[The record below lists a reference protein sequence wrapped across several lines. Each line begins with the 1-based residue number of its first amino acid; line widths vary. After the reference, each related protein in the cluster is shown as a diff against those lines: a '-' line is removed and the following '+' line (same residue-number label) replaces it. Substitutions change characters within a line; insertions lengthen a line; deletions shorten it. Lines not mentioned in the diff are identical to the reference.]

1 MPTKTFTVEGLTC
14 IDCADRV
21 RAAVSQVQGVS
32 DCQVDPAAGTLKV
45 SLTKPDLATEP
56 IVEAVR
62 AAGYTLVTGRR
73 RKGSPILGFVR
84 FILSKRETTLTA
96 VAGLLTLLGLLLAL
110 VGAPF
115 WSRTAFFATAIV
127 VGGIPVAHY
136 AFQEVW
142 LSRSLGINTLM
153 VIAVVGAA
161 FIGEWAEA
169 AIVVVL
175 FSLGEALEGYAAEQ
189 ARSALDTLLDLAPP
203 VALKLLSTGETQE
216 VAVEQLAVGDQVLV
230 RPGDRVSVDGL
241 VRAGESAVDQAPIT
255 GESVPVEKK
264 PGDEVFAGTINTTGA
279 LEVEV
284 TRLAADNTLSRMV
297 ALVQQAQSRQ
307 APVQRFIARF
317 ARVYTPAVAVAA
329 ALVAV
334 VPSLILG
341 QPFWGERGWLMR
353 ALQMLVIACPCALVI
368 STPVSLV
375 SAMANAAAR
384 GVLIK
389 GGRYLEALSR
399 VRVFAFDKTGT
410 LTEGRPVVTEVLE
423 ACTCGECPENCGLQY
438 AASIE
443 AQSSHPLA
451 RALLAEAEARGIAA
465 ASAQDVILLSG
476 RGMEGTVNNAQV
488 TVASHAH
495 FDEYFPHQAS
505 VCQQADELTAQGKTV
520 IMVRHDDEVC
530 ALFAVADAPRP
541 TSRQAINDLKA
552 KGFHTIMLTGD
563 NPTVAAEIGR
573 QVGIDEV
580 RAGLLPEEKVS
591 AVAALAEE
599 YQTVAMVGDGL
610 NDAPALAQADVGIAM
625 GGAGSAQA
633 METADVVL
641 MGDDLAPLPFV
652 VWLSRRTKG
661 IVTANIVFA
670 LAVKAA
676 IFALATMGLATLWM
690 AIAADVGAS
699 VAVILNG
706 MRLRRMK
713 SHYSATVIPSDRKEA
728 CPERSRRTERLKGV
742 EESRCRGH
750 SCHCSW
756 RFLDL
761 LRFLRLRSGRAARND
776 TSQRA

>member
-1 MPTKTFTVEGLTC
+1 LEGVN
-14 IDCADRV
+14 DCL
-21 RAAVSQVQGVS
+21 
-32 DCQVDPAAGTLKV
+32 VDHAAGTLTV
-45 SLTKPDLATEP
+45 SLATPDVATEQ
-56 IVEAVR
+56 IARAVSS
-62 AAGYTLVTGRR
+62 AGYTLVTERR
-73 RKGSPILGFVR
+73 REGNPIPGLIR

-96 VAGLLTLLGLLLAL
+96 IAVLLTLLGLALRLCSGQALA
-110 VGAPF
+110 VAGAPP
-115 WSRTAFFATAIV
+115 WSRMALFAVAIV
-127 VGGIPVAHY
+127 VGGMPVARH
-136 AFQEVW
+136 AFQELW

-175 FSLGEALEGYAAEQ
+175 FSLGEVLEGFAAEQ
-189 ARSALDTLLDLAPP
+189 ARGALESLLDLAPP
-203 VALKLLSTGETQE
+203 VALKLLPAGETQE
-216 VAVEQLAVGDQVLV
+216 VAVEQLTVGERVLV
-230 RPGDRVSVDGL
+230 RPGDRVSVDGV
-241 VRAGESAVDQAPIT
+241 VRAGESAVDQAPVT

-264 PGDEVFAGTINTTGA
+264 PGDKVFAGTINTTGA

-297 ALVQQAQSRQ
+297 ALVREAQSRQ
-307 APVQRFIARF
+307 APVQRFIDRF
-317 ARVYTPAVAVAA
+317 ARVYTPAVAGVA

-334 VPSLILG
+334 VPPLLFG
-341 QPFWGERGWLMR
+341 QPFWGDQGWLMR

-375 SAMANAAAR
+375 SAMTNAASR

-410 LTEGRPVVTEVLE
+410 LTEGRPAVTDVVDV
-423 ACTCGECPENCGLQY
+423 CICGECPEDCGLQH
-438 AASIE
+438 AASLE

-451 RALLAEAEARGIAA
+451 RALLAEAEARGLAVP
-465 ASAQDVILLSG
+465 SAQDVTLLRG
-476 RGMEGTVNNAQV
+476 RGVEGTVNDTQV

-505 VCQQADELTAQGKTV
+505 VCQQADELAAQGKTV
-520 IMVRHDDEVC
+520 IMVRHDPSTTLRTGPSTTLRTDPSTAPFGFAQDKLGTSCVC
-530 ALFAVADAPRP
+530 ALFGVADIPRP

-552 KGFHTIMLTGD
+552 RGFRTIMLTGD
-563 NPTVAAEIGR
+563 NPIVAAEIGR
-573 QVGIDEV
+573 QVEVDEV

-591 AVAALAEE
+591 AVAALSEE
-599 YQTVAMVGDGL
+599 YQVVAMVGDGV
-610 NDAPALAQADVGIAM
+610 NDAPALARADVGIAM

-641 MGDDLAPLPFV
+641 MGDDLAQLPFI
-652 VWLSRRTKG
+652 VWLSCKTRG
-661 IVTANIVFA
+661 IVIANIAFA

-676 IFALATMGLATLWM
+676 VFALAAVGLATLWM

-706 MRLRRMK
+706 MRLRRMGTCLSEK
-713 SHYSATVIPSDRKEA
+713 RWAGLPTPGNPVA
-728 CPERSRRTERLKGV
+728 
-742 EESRCRGH
+742 
-750 SCHCSW
+750 
-756 RFLDL
+756 
-761 LRFLRLRSGRAARND
+761 
-776 TSQRA
+776 

>member
-1 MPTKTFTVEGLTC
+1 MTTKTFTLEGLTC
-14 IDCADRV
+14 LDCADRV
-21 RAAVSQVQGVS
+21 RAAVSQVEGVN
-32 DCQVDPAAGTLKV
+32 DCQVDHAAGTLTV
-45 SLTKPDLATEP
+45 SLTTPDVATAQ
-56 IVEAVR
+56 ITKAVR
-62 AAGYTLVTGRR
+62 AAGYTLVTERR
-73 RKGSPILGFVR
+73 REGHPIPGLIR
-84 FILSKRETTLTA
+84 FILSKRGTTLTA
-96 VAGLLTLLGLLLAL
+96 VAGLLTLLGLVLSTLLRTGLAVAGAL
-110 VGAPF
+110 P
-115 WSRTAFFATAIV
+115 WSRTVLFAMAIV
-127 VGGIPVAHY
+127 VGGMPVVRH

-161 FIGEWAEA
+161 LIGEWAEA

-189 ARSALDTLLDLAPP
+189 ARGALESLLDLAPP
-203 VALKLLSTGETQE
+203 VALKLLPAGETQE
-216 VAVEQLAVGDQVLV
+216 VAVEQLAVGDRVLV
-230 RPGDRVSVDGL
+230 RPGDRVSVDG
-241 VRAGESAVDQAPIT
+241 VVWSGESAVDQAPIT

-264 PGDEVFAGTINTTGA
+264 PGDEVFAGTINATGA

-284 TRLAADNTLSRMV
+284 TRLAANNALNRMV
-297 ALVQQAQSRQ
+297 ALVREAQSRQ
-307 APVQRFIARF
+307 APVQRFIDRF
-317 ARVYTPAVAVAA
+317 ARIYTPAVAGVA

-334 VPSLILG
+334 VPPLLFG
-341 QPFWGERGWLMR
+341 QPFWGDHGWLMR

-375 SAMANAAAR
+375 SAMTNAASR

-399 VRVFAFDKTGT
+399 VRAFAFDKTGT
-410 LTEGRPVVTEVLE
+410 LTEGRPVVTDVVD
-423 ACTCGECPENCGLQY
+423 ACICGECPEDCGLQH
-438 AASIE
+438 AASLE

-465 ASAQDVILLSG
+465 TGAQGVTLLSG
-476 RGMEGTVNNAQV
+476 RGVEGTVNGEQV

-505 VCQQADELTAQGKTV
+505 VCQQADELATQGKTV

-530 ALFAVADAPRP
+530 ALFGVADMPRP
-541 TSRQAINDLKA
+541 TSRQAITDLKA
-552 KGFHTIMLTGD
+552 RGLHTIMLTGD

-573 QVGIDEV
+573 QVGVDEV

-599 YQTVAMVGDGL
+599 YQTVAMVGDGV

-625 GGAGSAQA
+625 GGAGTAQA

-641 MGDDLAPLPFV
+641 MGDDLAQLPFIV
-652 VWLSRRTKG
+652 GLSRKTRG
-661 IVTANIVFA
+661 IVTANIAFA
-670 LAVKAA
+670 LAVKVA
-676 IFALATMGLATLWM
+676 IFALAAVGLATLWM

-706 MRLRRMK
+706 LRLRRMG
-713 SHYSATVIPSDRKEA
+713 A
-728 CPERSRRTERLKGV
+728 
-742 EESRCRGH
+742 
-750 SCHCSW
+750 
-756 RFLDL
+756 
-761 LRFLRLRSGRAARND
+761 
-776 TSQRA
+776 